1 MFVEIRDNGIG
12 MTRAF
17 IEQHLFTPFASAKN
31 SGYGVGIYQ
40 TRETLERW
48 GGGIEI
54 DSVPGRGTTIRLRLL
69 VADRPQSK
77 IEQGETQAM
86 SVDGTR

>member
-1 MFVEIRDNGIG
+1 MTRTFVEQQLFN
-12 MTRAF
+12 AF
-17 IEQHLFTPFASAKN
+17 VSTKA

-69 VADRPQSK
+69 AMDTPQSEIQQDAK
-77 IEQGETQAM
+77 AAIT
-86 SVDGTR
+86 VDGAH